1 MEHTCLHEQDFG
13 RLIAIQTNIIKEFY
27 GNGQEGISKT
37 IPRMQVQ
44 LASLTEA
51 VAGQSTAISALAK
64 AVTEINS
71 VNGYREK
78 EKGDREKEKLS
89 TRQRTQI
96 IITSI
101 LGVAGIITTIL
112 LKVLE

>member
-27 GNGQEGISKT
+27 GNGHEGISKA

-78 EKGDREKEKLS
+78 EKLS

>member
-1 MEHTCLHEQDFG
+1 MEHQCLHEQDFG
-13 RLIAIQTNIIKEFY
+13 KLIAIQTNIIKEFY
-27 GNGQEGISKT
+27 GNGHEGMSKT

-71 VNGYREK
+71 VSVY
-78 EKGDREKEKLS
+78 REKEKLS
-89 TRQRTQI
+89 SRQRTQI
-96 IITSI
+96 IITFI
-101 LGVAGIITTIL
+101 LGIAGITTTVL
-112 LKVLE
+112 LRVLS

>member
-1 MEHTCLHEQDFG
+1 MEHSCIHEQDFG
-13 RLIAIQTNIIKEFY
+13 KLIAIQTNIIKEFY
-27 GNGQEGISKT
+27 GNGHEGMSKT

-64 AVTEINS
+64 AVTEINTVS
-71 VNGYREK
+71 SY
-78 EKGDREKEKLS
+78 REKEKLS

-96 IITSI
+96 VITLI
-101 LGVAGIITTIL
+101 LGVAGITTTVL
-112 LKVLE
+112 LKVLS